1 MACVRWHACVC
12 THTMYA
18 PRILLTC
25 RPVLYARELASTMVT
40 LTRRLFPEFNVRQHG
55 GTFVAS
61 DLNKKTSYVRFSEY
75 GIVTFR
81 SVSSV
86 TGAPPAPLLQVCQNK
101 NKPPLEKGATEVS
114 TRTALWPSERLPAH
128 LRTDVE
134 YVLKRVNVGD
144 AAQTCVCT
152 AEGCKLTAGTCSE
165 VTFAN
170 PPRRGAVCTEHA
182 LHSSVLAL
190 TSSGEAKVST
200 LCNKWLEEAMLNNG
214 HSKESLT
221 RTKPVRLSDGV
232 VVQKEAGH
240 RASAG
245 ARSRW
250 RDPTSGAH
258 HFLAGLCPTSH
269 ERVFGRSERVRD
281 IRAQADCAQPG
292 RLAATWLPADEDER
306 SAR

>member
-101 NKPPLEKGATEVS
+101 NKPPLEKGATEV
-114 TRTALWPSERLPAH
+114 L
-128 LRTDVE
+128 
-134 YVLKRVNVGD
+134 
-144 AAQTCVCT
+144 
-152 AEGCKLTAGTCSE
+152 
-165 VTFAN
+165 
-170 PPRRGAVCTEHA
+170 
-182 LHSSVLAL
+182 
-190 TSSGEAKVST
+190 
-200 LCNKWLEEAMLNNG
+200 
-214 HSKESLT
+214 SLI
-221 RTKPVRLSDGV
+221 
-232 VVQKEAGH
+232 H
-240 RASAG
+240 
-245 ARSRW
+245 
-250 RDPTSGAH
+250 
-258 HFLAGLCPTSH
+258 
-269 ERVFGRSERVRD
+269 
-281 IRAQADCAQPG
+281 I
-292 RLAATWLPADEDER
+292 
-306 SAR
+306 